1 MKTAHEKPP
10 GEPKEKEKKTAR
22 RDRSQ
27 ANEGKK
33 KARTS
38 RPARDAK
45 LSPHDRR
52 DEMQNCRLSMAYD
65 HRHPFVA
72 YPWRTTIGIPSLIV
86 KG

>member
-33 KARTS
+33 KSAHLTTGAGCKTVASRSAR
-38 RPARDAK
+38 RDAK
-45 LSPHDRR
+45 LS
-52 DEMQNCRLSMAYD
+52 
-65 HRHPFVA
+65 
-72 YPWRTTIGIPSLIV
+72 LIHGV
-86 KG
+86 RP